1 MNAIFTLEFFT
12 QKAPG
17 YKGKIMDNRIKQTPC
32 VIWFTGYSGAGKSSL
47 ASEVEQ
53 QLNAL
58 GLRTCR
64 LDGDI
69 VRKGLCKDLGFS
81 KQDRE
86 ENIRRI
92 GHMAQQRVQEGLI
105 VLCAFIS
112 PFREGRNKVRA
123 LFKEGQFI
131 EVFVD
136 TPLEVCEQRDVK
148 GLYKKARAGEIKEF
162 TGIDSPYENPLKPDL
177 HIKNNDDITLASS
190 AKRIINYLNMTIT
203 HNDVEFGL
211 GFF

>member
-1 MNAIFTLEFFT
+1 MMN
-12 QKAPG
+12 
-17 YKGKIMDNRIKQTPC
+17 NSIKQIPC

-58 GLRTCR
+58 GLKTCS

-81 KQDRE
+81 KEDRE

-92 GHMAQQRVQEGLI
+92 GHMAQERVQEDLI

-112 PFREGRNKVRA
+112 PFRESRNKMRA

-136 TPLEVCEQRDVK
+136 TPLEVCERRDVK
-148 GLYKKARAGEIKEF
+148 GLYKKARAGDIKEF
-162 TGIDSPYENPLKPDL
+162 TGINSPYENPLNPDL
-177 HIKNNDDITLASS
+177 HIKNDDNITLVNS
-190 AKRIINYLNMTIT
+190 AKRIINYLNMTVT
-203 HNDVEFGL
+203 HNDIEFGL
-211 GFF
+211 GSF

>member
-1 MNAIFTLEFFT
+1 VKYI
-12 QKAPG
+12 
-17 YKGKIMDNRIKQTPC
+17 IKKTPC

-47 ASEVEQ
+47 ANEVEQ

-58 GLRTCR
+58 GLKTCS

-69 VRKGLCKDLGFS
+69 VRNDLCKDLGFS

-92 GHMAQQRVQEGLI
+92 GHVAQQKVQEDFF
-105 VLCAFIS
+105 VVCAFIS
-112 PFREGRNKVRA
+112 PFQEGRNKVRA

-136 TPLEVCEQRDVK
+136 TPLEICEKRDVK
-148 GLYKKARAGEIKEF
+148 GLYKKARAGDIKEF
-162 TGIDSPYENPLKPDL
+162 TGIDSPYEIPLKPDL
-177 HIKNNDDITLASS
+177 HIKNNDNITLVSS
-190 AKRIINYLNMTIT
+190 AKRIINYLNK
-203 HNDVEFGL
+203 F
-211 GFF
+211 

>member
-1 MNAIFTLEFFT
+1 MN
-12 QKAPG
+12 
-17 YKGKIMDNRIKQTPC
+17 NSIKQTPC

-47 ASEVEQ
+47 ANEVEQ

-58 GLRTCR
+58 GLKTCR

-86 ENIRRI
+86 ENTRRI
-92 GHMAQQRVQEGLI
+92 GHMAQQKVQEDLI
-105 VLCAFIS
+105 VLCAVIS
-112 PFREGRNKVRA
+112 PFRGGRNKVRS

-177 HIKNNDDITLASS
+177 HIKNNDDITLVSS
-190 AKRIINYLNMTIT
+190 AKRIIKYLHMTVT
-203 HNDVEFGL
+203 HNNIEPSLGL
-211 GFF
+211 L

>member
-1 MNAIFTLEFFT
+1 MSAIFALEFYT
-12 QKAPG
+12 RKAPSDQL
-17 YKGKIMDNRIKQTPC
+17 KIMNNSIKQRPC

-47 ASEVEQ
+47 ASEVER

-58 GLRTCR
+58 GLRTCS

-92 GHMAQQRVQEGLI
+92 GHVAQERVQEDHI

-136 TPLEVCEQRDVK
+136 TPLEICEQRDVK
-148 GLYKKARAGEIKEF
+148 GLYKKARAGDIKEF

-177 HIKNNDDITLASS
+177 HIKNNDDITLVNS
-190 AKRIINYLNMTIT
+190 AKRIINYLN
-203 HNDVEFGL
+203 F
-211 GFF
+211 

>member
-1 MNAIFTLEFFT
+1 MHNT
-12 QKAPG
+12 
-17 YKGKIMDNRIKQTPC
+17 IKQIPC

-58 GLRTCR
+58 GLRTCS
-64 LDGDI
+64 LDGDN

-92 GHMAQQRVQEGLI
+92 GHMAQQKVQEGFI
-105 VLCAFIS
+105 VLCAVIS
-112 PFREGRNKVRA
+112 PFRESRDKVRA

-177 HIKNNDDITLASS
+177 HIKNNDDITLVSS
-190 AKRIINYLNMTIT
+190 AKRIINYLNMTVT